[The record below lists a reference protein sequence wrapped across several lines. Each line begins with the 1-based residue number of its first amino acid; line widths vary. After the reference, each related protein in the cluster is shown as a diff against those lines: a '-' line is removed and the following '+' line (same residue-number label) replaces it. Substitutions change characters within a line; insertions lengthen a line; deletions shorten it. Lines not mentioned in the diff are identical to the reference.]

1 MGSGVEM
8 PGLLVPVI
16 AMLIVVFGG
25 IALYVKRETRAE
37 TKKTGKHPK
46 GHYMGLG
53 MGIGIAIGAAIGL
66 AMDTIAVGIPIG
78 IAIGAGIGTTM
89 EKKHAHELRPM
100 TEKETK
106 MKRQGIMLTIGL
118 LIVTILIAVGLYYL
132 KSS

>member
-1 MGSGVEM
+1 M

-16 AMLIVVFGG
+16 AVLIIVIGG
-25 IALYVKRETRAE
+25 VALYASRETRAE

-53 MGIGIAIGAAIGL
+53 MGIGLSIGVAIGL

-78 IAIGAGIGTTM
+78 LAIGAGIGATM
-89 EKKHAHELRPM
+89 EKKHSHELRPM

-106 MKRQGIMLTIGL
+106 MKRQGVMLAIGL
-118 LIVTILIAVGLYYL
+118 LIVTMLIAVGSFYL
-132 KSS
+132 RSS